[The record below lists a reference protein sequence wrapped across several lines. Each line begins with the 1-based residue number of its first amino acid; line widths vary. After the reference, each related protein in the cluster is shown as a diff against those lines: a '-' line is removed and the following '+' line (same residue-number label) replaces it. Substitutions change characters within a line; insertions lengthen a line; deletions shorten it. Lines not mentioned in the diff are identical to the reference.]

1 MCTNVGRVIYMA
13 VGNLLINSMGE
24 SVNTM
29 ALCIGRPPL
38 TMGHCIGDL
47 TLDILAN
54 VRLKRR
60 QCNQN

>member
-13 VGNLLINSMGE
+13 VGNLLIHSMGE

-38 TMGHCIGDL
+38 TMGHCKVPFNNNKN
-47 TLDILAN
+47 AN
-54 VRLKRR
+54 Y
-60 QCNQN
+60 